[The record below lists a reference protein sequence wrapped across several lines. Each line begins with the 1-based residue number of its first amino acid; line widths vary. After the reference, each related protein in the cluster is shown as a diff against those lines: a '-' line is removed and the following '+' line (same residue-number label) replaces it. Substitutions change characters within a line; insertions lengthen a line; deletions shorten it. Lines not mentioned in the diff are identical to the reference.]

1 MSTCRWAARRC
12 ASRFSS
18 RCTPRPTRQ
27 YKLQISGIGRLRTR
41 VVRSMIDG
49 VAVEFNIDPY
59 KEAHLLAA
67 LQQVLSDYP
76 FDE

>member
-18 RCTPRPTRQ
+18 RSTPAPDTPIQ
-27 YKLQISGIGRLRTR
+27 LQISGIGRLRTR